1 MIVRLVNME
10 RINKKGQI
18 WVETVLYT
26 LIGLTLIGIVLAIV
40 TPKINESRDRI
51 VVEQSIESLK
61 IFDEKI
67 KEVSENAVGNTRV
80 ISQFELGRG
89 ELYIDGDKDMIVLV
103 IKDLRKPFSQ
113 PGSEINL
120 GSIKIESQEEQKLN
134 SVNLTLEYA
143 NINIQYDKEE
153 VLRKFTSSKI
163 PYSFIVKNANSG
175 SVLIVDIVETS
186 GG

>member
-1 MIVRLVNME
+1 MKEGNLFIWK
-10 RINKKGQI
+10 NKRGQI

-89 ELYIDGDKDMIVLV
+89 EL
-103 IKDLRKPFSQ
+103 
-113 PGSEINL
+113 
-120 GSIKIESQEEQKLN
+120 
-134 SVNLTLEYA
+134 
-143 NINIQYDKEE
+143 
-153 VLRKFTSSKI
+153 
-163 PYSFIVKNANSG
+163 
-175 SVLIVDIVETS
+175 
-186 GG
+186 